1 MPDALLGIDTVFF
14 DLDGTLLDESGLPAA
29 VRGACEV
36 IAAGAELAVD
46 DLLASNTRVWAD
58 LWPEVYEEW
67 MIGAVDVGALGTEA
81 WRQTLAGCGVRD
93 EDAVRLAVTTHEQLE
108 RRAHRVYPDAVAVL
122 DALRERGVRI
132 GLVTNG
138 AAAVQRAK
146 LRAVELESYF
156 DPLIISSE
164 VGVMKPQ
171 PGIFEHALVQAGT
184 TPDRA
189 AMVGDHLWHDVEAA
203 QSAGLRG
210 VWIDRRGVEPK
221 AEWPRPNVVVPG
233 LAHLLAR

>member
-1 MPDALLGIDTVFF
+1 MPDALHGIDTVFF

-29 VRGACEV
+29 VRGACEAV
-36 IAAGAELAVD
+36 AARAGPDVD
-46 DLLASNTRVWAD
+46 DLLASNTRVWAT

-67 MIGAVDVGALGTEA
+67 MVGAVDVGALGSEA
-81 WRQTLAGCGVRD
+81 WRQTLAGCGVYD

-108 RRAHRVYPDAVAVL
+108 RRAHRVYPDALTVL
-122 DALRERGVRI
+122 DALRERGVRL

-146 LRAVELESYF
+146 LRSVELEARF

-171 PGIFEHALVQAGT
+171 PGIFEHALVRAGT

-189 AMVGDHLWHDVEAA
+189 AMVGDHLWHDIEAA
-203 QSAGLRG
+203 QSVGLRG
-210 VWIDRRGVEPK
+210 IWILRRGVAPK
-221 AEWPRPNVVVPG
+221 AEWPRPDFVLPG
-233 LAHLLAR
+233 LTHLLDR